1 MKPSRTNLRLCR
13 NSITQ
18 MLKLNLLF
26 IAYFVA
32 FLAYSQTLT
41 QTVKGQIVDEQS
53 GTPIIG
59 ATVVIL
65 GIDPPIGAVTDVE
78 GFYKI
83 QNVPI
88 GRQTLGI
95 SYLGYESITIPNVLV
110 GSGKEVIMNT
120 KLIESLEQLDEVVV
134 TAGGNREGQP
144 QNELATVSAIS
155 LGMDEI
161 SRFPATFNDPARAA
175 LTYAGV
181 QTGGDDLLN
190 EIVIRGNSP
199 KGILWRLEGVEIPNP
214 NHFTSIGSSA
224 GGISMLSNNMLANS
238 DFFTGAF
245 PAQYG
250 NATSGIFDLQLRQG
264 NFEKHEHAIQAGLL
278 GIAAASEGPISK
290 EGKAS
295 YLFNY
300 RYSTLALLTELG
312 LDILG
317 EQEDIAFQDL
327 SFKVRIPTKKFGSF
341 SLWGL
346 GGRNTYRFL
355 PDESNGD
362 WENDTEEQN
371 TGVAGITNV
380 FYVGD
385 DSYFETIISGSY
397 NKLSNNY
404 DSLALRLLESSDF
417 IETQLRFSTYFNHK
431 FSARNT
437 LRVGAILS
445 RLGYDLTN
453 TYWDRDQMEYV
464 TPLDENDHAA
474 FYQLFGNWQYR
485 ANDQFTV
492 NTGVHFS
499 HFALSRNSYIEPRL
513 GFKWD
518 RKSYI
523 ISGGMGLHSRM
534 ETIALYTARQYNDDG
549 SFVQNNKDLG
559 FTQAFHSAL
568 GFEKMLKPKL
578 RFKAEIYYQH
588 LYNVPVWP
596 NDTTS
601 DFSLLTF
608 STLNTFDGYTSD
620 ELSNDGTGKNYG
632 LELTLEKFLSN
643 GFYMLSTASIYKS
656 KYTGS
661 DGVERSTQF
670 DGGYIYNF
678 LAGKEFKVGKSGNN
692 TISIN
697 GKFIFAGG
705 KRQAPINLVRSRNE
719 GRTVLAFEDNFA
731 LKLDGYFRM
740 DMGISYRKNR
750 KKTTSVIS
758 LDIQNVT
765 QRSNE
770 FFRFYNAGRGRVQS
784 DSQVSFFPNL
794 SYRIEF

>member
-1 MKPSRTNLRLCR
+1 
-13 NSITQ
+13 
-18 MLKLNLLF
+18 MLKYNLLLV
-26 IAYFVA
+26 ICCLSLCA
-32 FLAYSQTLT
+32 FSQSLT
-41 QTVKGQIVDEQS
+41 QTIKGQITDQQS
-53 GTPIIG
+53 GSPIIG
-59 ATVVIL
+59 ATVVII
-65 GIDPPIGAVTDVE
+65 GSDPPMGGITDLE

-83 QNVPI
+83 ENVPI
-88 GRQTLGI
+88 GRQSLGI
-95 SYLGYESITIPNVLV
+95 SYLGYESVTIPNILV
-110 GSGKEVIMNT
+110 GAGKEVVMNG
-120 KLIESLEQLDEVVV
+120 KLIESLYQLDEVVV
-134 TAGGNREGQP
+134 TSGSEKEGQP
-144 QNELATVSAIS
+144 RNELATVSAIS
-155 LGMDEI
+155 LGVDEI

-214 NHFTSIGSSA
+214 NHFTAIGSSA

-264 NFEKHEHAIQAGLL
+264 NFEKHEHAVQAGLL

-290 EGKAS
+290 SSRAS

-327 SFKVRIPTKKFGSF
+327 SFKIRLPTKKFGSF
-341 SLWGL
+341 SIWGL

-355 PDESNGD
+355 PNESNGD
-362 WENDTEEQN
+362 WENDTEDQN
-371 TGVAGITNV
+371 TGVAGVTNV

-385 DSYFETIISGSY
+385 DSYFETIVSGSY

-404 DSLALRLLESSDF
+404 DSLNIRLLENSNF

-431 FSARNT
+431 FSARHT
-437 LRVGAILS
+437 LRVGAIFS
-445 RLGYDLTN
+445 RLGYDLSN
-453 TYWDRDQMEYV
+453 TFWNRRERRYI
-464 TPLDENDHAA
+464 TPLDEDDHAF
-474 FYQLFGNWQYR
+474 FYQSFGNWQFR
-485 ANDQFTV
+485 TSDQFTI
-492 NTGVHFS
+492 NTGLHIS
-499 HFALSRNSYIEPRL
+499 HFGLSGKSYVEPRL

-518 RKSYI
+518 RGTHI
-523 ISGGMGLHSRM
+523 ISGGLGMHSRM

-549 SFVQNNKDLG
+549 TFVQNNKDLG

-568 GFEKMLKPKL
+568 GYEKMLKPKL

-588 LYNVPVWP
+588 LFNVPVWP

-620 ELSNDGTGKNYG
+620 ELANEGTGKNYG

-678 LAGKEFKVGKSGNN
+678 LTGKEFKVGKSGNN
-692 TISIN
+692 TLSFN
-697 GKFIFAGG
+697 AKFIFAGG
-705 KRQAPINLVRSRNE
+705 KRQAPININRSINQ
-719 GRTVLAFEDNFA
+719 GTTVYNFQENYE
-731 LKLDGYFRM
+731 LKLNGYFRM
-740 DMGISYRKNR
+740 DMGISYRKNH

-765 QRSNE
+765 QRENE
-770 FFRFYNAGRGRVQS
+770 FFRYYNVGRRRVES
-784 DSQVSFFPNL
+784 DSQISFFPNL

>member
-1 MKPSRTNLRLCR
+1 
-13 NSITQ
+13 
-18 MLKLNLLF
+18 MLKIQLL
-26 IAYFVA
+26 IAAICLCTTVYA
-32 FLAYSQTLT
+32 QSLT
-41 QTVKGQIVDEQS
+41 QTVKGQITDEQS
-53 GTPIIG
+53 GAPLIG
-59 ATVVIL
+59 ATVVLI
-65 GIDPPIGAVTDVE
+65 GSDPPMGAITDTD
-78 GFYKI
+78 GIFKI
-83 QNVPI
+83 EKVPI
-88 GRQTLGI
+88 GRQNFGI
-95 SYLGYESITIPNVLV
+95 SYLGYESVTIPNVLV
-110 GSGKEVIMNT
+110 GAGKEVVLNT
-120 KLIESLEQLDEVVV
+120 KLIESLQQLSEVVV
-134 TAGGNREGQP
+134 TAGNEREGQP
-144 QNELATVSAIS
+144 RNELATVSAIS

-290 EGKAS
+290 NGRAS
-295 YLFNY
+295 YLLNY

-327 SFKVRIPTKKFGSF
+327 SFKIRIPSKNLGSF

-371 TGVAGITNV
+371 TGVAGVTHV
-380 FYVGD
+380 YYVGD
-385 DSYFETIISGSY
+385 DSYFETIVSGSY
-397 NKLSNNY
+397 NKLTNNY
-404 DSLALRLLESSDF
+404 DSLNVRLLERSDF
-417 IETQLRFSTYFNHK
+417 IESQLRFSSYFNHK
-431 FSARNT
+431 FSARHT
-437 LRVGAILS
+437 LRVGAIFS

-453 TYWDRDQMEYV
+453 TFWNRQRREYI
-464 TPLDENDHAA
+464 TPLSEDDNAG
-474 FYQLFGNWQYR
+474 FYQAFGNWQFR
-485 ANDQFTV
+485 TSDQFTI
-492 NTGVHFS
+492 NTGLHFS
-499 HFALSRNSYIEPRL
+499 HFALSGKSYLEPRL

-518 RKSYI
+518 RKTHI
-523 ISGGMGLHSRM
+523 ISGGLGLHSRM
-534 ETIALYTARQYNDDG
+534 ETIALYTARQYNEDG

-578 RFKAEIYYQH
+578 RFKAEIYYQY
-588 LYNVPVWP
+588 LFNVPVWP

-601 DFSLLTF
+601 DFRLLTF
-608 STLNTFDGYTSD
+608 STLNTFDGYTPD
-620 ELSNDGTGKNYG
+620 ELANDGTGRNYG
-632 LELTLEKFLSN
+632 LELTLEKFLSK
-643 GFYMLSTASIYKS
+643 GYYMLSTASLYKS

-670 DGGYIYNF
+670 DGGYIFNF
-678 LAGKEFKVGKSGNN
+678 LAGKEFKVGNSGNN
-692 TISIN
+692 SISMN

-705 KRQAPINLVRSRNE
+705 KRQAPIDIARSNIE
-719 GRTVLAFEDNFA
+719 GFTFYRFDQNYE
-731 LKLDGYFRM
+731 LKLNGYFRM
-740 DMGISYRKNR
+740 DFGISYRKNR

-765 QRSNE
+765 QRANE
-770 FFRFYNAGRGRVQS
+770 FFRFYNVGRRQVIS
-784 DSQVSFFPNL
+784 DTQVSFFPNL

>member
-1 MKPSRTNLRLCR
+1 MKTTTLGIVLLFF
-13 NSITQ
+13 SITT
-18 MLKLNLLF
+18 
-26 IAYFVA
+26 
-32 FLAYSQTLT
+32 YSQSLT
-41 QTVKGQIVDEQS
+41 QTIKGQVTDEQS
-53 GTPIIG
+53 GAPIIG
-59 ATVVIL
+59 ATVAIL
-65 GIDPPIGAVTDVE
+65 ETNPPMGGITDVY
-78 GFYKI
+78 GFFKI
-83 QNVPI
+83 EKVPI

-95 SYLGYESITIPNVLV
+95 SYLGYESITMPNILV
-110 GSGKEVIMNT
+110 GAGKEVVVNAR
-120 KLIESLEQLDEVVV
+120 LIESLEQLDEVVV
-134 TAGGNREGQP
+134 TAGNEKEGQP
-144 QNELATVSAIS
+144 RNELATVSAIS

-264 NFEKHEHAIQAGLL
+264 NFENHEHAVQAGLL

-290 EGKAS
+290 NGRSS
-295 YLFNY
+295 YLVNY
-300 RYSTLALLTELG
+300 RYSTLAMLTELG

-327 SFKVRIPTKKFGSF
+327 SFKMRIPTKNFGSF

-355 PDESNGD
+355 PNESNGD

-380 FYVGD
+380 YYVSD

-397 NKLSNNY
+397 NKLSNDY
-404 DSLALRLLESSDF
+404 DSLEVRLLETSDF
-417 IETQLRFSTYFNHK
+417 IESQLRFSTYFNHK
-431 FSARNT
+431 FSAKHT
-437 LRVGAILS
+437 LRVGTILS

-453 TYWDRDQMEYV
+453 TFWNRNERSYI
-464 TPLDENDHAA
+464 TPLDEEDDAG
-474 FYQLFGNWQYR
+474 FYQLFGNWQFR
-485 ANDQFTV
+485 PSDQFTI
-492 NTGVHFS
+492 NTGIHFS
-499 HFALSRNSYIEPRL
+499 HFALSGKSYIEPRL

-518 RKSYI
+518 RDSHI
-523 ISGGMGLHSRM
+523 ISGGLGLHSRM
-534 ETIALYTARQYNDDG
+534 ETIALYTARQYSNDG
-549 SFVQNNKDLG
+549 SFVQNNKELG
-559 FTQAFHSAL
+559 FTQAVHSAL

-578 RFKAEIYYQH
+578 RFKVEVYYQY
-588 LYNVPVWP
+588 LFDVPVWP

-601 DFSLLTF
+601 DYSLLTF

-620 ELSNDGTGKNYG
+620 ELANDGTGKNYG

-643 GFYMLSTASIYKS
+643 GFYMLSTASLYKS
-656 KYTGS
+656 KYSGS

-678 LAGKEFKVGKSGNN
+678 LTGKEFKVGKSGNN
-692 TISIN
+692 TLSFN

-705 KRQAPINLVRSRNE
+705 KRQAPINITESLNE
-719 GRTVLAFEDNFA
+719 GRTVYSFQDNYE
-731 LKLDGYFRM
+731 LKLNGYFRM
-740 DMGISYRKNR
+740 DLGISYRKNR
-750 KKTTSVIS
+750 KKITSVIS

-765 QRSNE
+765 QRENE
-770 FFRFYNAGRGRVQS
+770 FFRYYNVGRRRVES
-784 DSQVSFFPNL
+784 DSQISFFPNL

>member
-1 MKPSRTNLRLCR
+1 
-13 NSITQ
+13 
-18 MLKLNLLF
+18 MLKLNLF
-26 IAYFVA
+26 FAICC
-32 FLAYSQTLT
+32 LALVVNSQSLT
-41 QTVKGQIVDEQS
+41 QTVKGQITDEQS
-53 GTPIIG
+53 GSPIIG
-59 ATVVIL
+59 ATVVVL
-65 GIDPPIGAVTDVE
+65 ETNPPIGGITDVE

-83 QNVPI
+83 ENVPI
-88 GRQTLGI
+88 GRQTLGV
-95 SYLGYESITIPNVLV
+95 SYLGYESVTIPNILV
-110 GSGKEVIMNT
+110 GSGKEVVINA
-120 KLIESLEQLDEVVV
+120 KLIESLQQLDEVVV
-134 TAGGNREGQP
+134 TAGDDKEGQP

-155 LGMDEI
+155 LGIDEI

-264 NFEKHEHAIQAGLL
+264 NFDNHEHAIQAGLL
-278 GIAAASEGPISK
+278 GISASSEGPLSK
-290 EGKAS
+290 EGRSS

-317 EQEDIAFQDL
+317 EQEDITFQDL
-327 SFKVRIPTKKFGSF
+327 SYKVRIPTKKFGSF

-362 WENDTEEQN
+362 WENDTENQN

-380 FYVGD
+380 LYVGD
-385 DSYFETIISGSY
+385 DSFFETIISGSY
-397 NKLSNNY
+397 TQLVNNY
-404 DSLALRLLESSDF
+404 DSLNVRLLERSDF
-417 IETQLRFSTYFNHK
+417 AESQLRFSTFFNHK
-431 FSARNT
+431 FSAKHT
-437 LRVGAILS
+437 LRIGTILS
-445 RLGYDLTN
+445 RLGYNLSN
-453 TYWDRDQMEYV
+453 TFWNRSERRYI
-464 TPLDENDHAA
+464 TPLDEDDNAG
-474 FYQLFGNWQYR
+474 FYQAFGNWQYR
-485 ANDQFTV
+485 VNDKLTL
-492 NTGVHFS
+492 NSGLHFS
-499 HFALSRNSYIEPRL
+499 HFALNGKSYIEPRF

-518 RKSYI
+518 RGSHI
-523 ISGGMGLHSRM
+523 ISGGLGMHSRM

-568 GFEKMLKPKL
+568 GFEKMIKPKL

-588 LYNVPVWP
+588 LFNVPVWP

-601 DFSLLTF
+601 DFRLLTF

-620 ELSNDGTGKNYG
+620 ELANDGTGKNYG
-632 LELTLEKFLSN
+632 VELTLEKFLSK
-643 GFYMLSTASIYKS
+643 GFYLLSTASIYKS
-656 KYTGS
+656 KYAGS

-697 GKFIFAGG
+697 GKLIFAGG
-705 KRQAPINLVRSRNE
+705 KRQAPINLLRSVQD
-719 GRTVLAFEDNFA
+719 GRTYFDYENNYD

-740 DMGISYRKNR
+740 DFGISYRKNR
-750 KKTTSVIS
+750 KKTTSVIA
-758 LDIQNVT
+758 LDIQNLT

-770 FFRFYNAGRGRVQS
+770 FFRFYSARRGGIVS
-784 DSQVSFFPNL
+784 ESQVSFFPNL
-794 SYRIEF
+794 SYKIEF

>member
-1 MKPSRTNLRLCR
+1 MKRT
-13 NSITQ
+13 
-18 MLKLNLLF
+18 KLGIALLF
-26 IAYFVA
+26 LTAIVFAQ
-32 FLAYSQTLT
+32 SLT
-41 QTVKGQIVDEQS
+41 QTVKGQIRDEQS
-53 GTPIIG
+53 GSPIIG
-59 ATVVIL
+59 ATVMIV
-65 GIDPPIGAVTDVE
+65 GMDPPMGAITDVE

-83 QNVPI
+83 EKVPI
-88 GRQTLGI
+88 GRQTIGI
-95 SYLGYESITIPNVLV
+95 SYLGYESITIPDILV
-110 GSGKEVIMNT
+110 GAGKEVVMNA
-120 KLIESLEQLDEVVV
+120 KLIESLQQLEEVVV
-134 TAGGNREGQP
+134 TAGNEEVGQP
-144 QNELATVSAIS
+144 RNELATVSAIS

-264 NFEKHEHAIQAGLL
+264 NFENHEHAIQAGLL

-290 EGKAS
+290 SGRSS
-295 YLFNY
+295 YLINY

-327 SFKVRIPTKKFGSF
+327 SYKVRIPTKKFGSF
-341 SLWGL
+341 SIWGL

-355 PDESNGD
+355 PNESNGE

-371 TGVAGITNV
+371 TGIAGVTNV
-380 FYVGD
+380 YYLSD
-385 DSYFETIISGSY
+385 DSYFETIISGSI
-397 NKLSNNY
+397 NQLINNY
-404 DSLALRLLESSDF
+404 DSLDVRLLENSDF
-417 IETQLRFSTYFNHK
+417 SENQVRISTYYNHK
-431 FSARNT
+431 FSARHT
-437 LRVGAILS
+437 LRVGTIFS
-445 RLGYDLTN
+445 RLGYNLSN
-453 TYWDRDQMEYV
+453 TYWDRSERRYI
-464 TPLDENDHAA
+464 TPLDEDDHAG
-474 FYQLFGNWQYR
+474 FYQAFGNWQFR
-485 ANDQFTV
+485 LNEKLTI
-492 NTGVHFS
+492 NTGAHFS
-499 HFALSRNSYIEPRL
+499 HFALNGRNYIEPRL

-518 RKSYI
+518 RGNHI
-523 ISGGMGLHSRM
+523 ISGGVGVHSRM
-534 ETIALYTARQYNDDG
+534 ETIALYTARQYNEDG

-568 GFEKMLKPKL
+568 GYEKMIKPKL
-578 RFKAEIYYQH
+578 RFKAEVYYQH
-588 LYNVPVWP
+588 LFNVPVWP

-608 STLNTFDGYTSD
+608 STLNTFDGYTPD
-620 ELSNDGTGKNYG
+620 ELANDGTGKNYG
-632 LELTLEKFLSN
+632 LELTLEKFLSK
-643 GFYMLSTASIYKS
+643 GFYMLTTASIYKS

-661 DGVERSTQF
+661 DGIERSTQF

-678 LAGKEFKVGKSGNN
+678 LTGKEFKVGKSGNN

-705 KRQAPINLVRSRNE
+705 KRQAPINVSRSINEGTTVFDYSRNYE
-719 GRTVLAFEDNFA
+719 

-740 DMGISYRKNR
+740 DFGISYRKNR
-750 KKTTSVIS
+750 RKTTSVIS
-758 LDIQNVT
+758 LDIQNLT

-770 FFRFYNAGRGRVQS
+770 FFRFYSVSQRRFIS